1 MKKSK
6 LNNIN
11 TDLKFVYSGNES
23 ISIVFQNNVTL
34 MGVVGELNC
43 NLKELEKL
51 SGSSIYFRGN
61 SIVIKGKQERN
72 EAVKRAIQFLD
83 KQFKINGSLEK
94 KDIISSL
101 DKFMIKEQNKNNHTN
116 LDYIIKTPKRS
127 VIPRSQKQKDYVKAL
142 KESEIIISTGPAGT
156 GKTYLAVAVALTMLL
171 EKKIERIIL
180 SRPAVEAGEKLGFL
194 PGDMKDKVDP
204 YLRPLYDSLY
214 DLLDFEKIQKRIEIG
229 DIEIAPLAFMRGR
242 TLDNAFVILDEAQN
256 ATESQIKMFLTR
268 MGKSAKFIITG
279 DVTQIDLPKNQPSGL
294 LLAQKILPKTEGISF
309 VTLDERD
316 VIRHQL
322 VKKIIKAFNKLKKA
336 KK

>member
-101 DKFMIKEQNKNNHTN
+101 DKFMIREQNKNNHTN

-242 TLDNAFVILDEAQN
+242 TLKNSFAILDEAQN
-256 ATESQIKMFLTR
+256 ATDIQIKMFLTR
-268 MGKSAKFIITG
+268 IGENSKIVVNG
-279 DVTQIDLPKNQPSGL
+279 DPSQIDLSNRGNSGL
-294 LLAQKILPKTEGISF
+294 NRSKKLIGHLNEISVVDFDHNDVVRHPLVSKIVRAYE
-309 VTLDERD
+309 E
-316 VIRHQL
+316 
-322 VKKIIKAFNKLKKA
+322 KKND
-336 KK
+336 

>member
-142 KESEIIISTGPAGT
+142 KESEIII
-156 GKTYLAVAVALTMLL
+156 
-171 EKKIERIIL
+171 
-180 SRPAVEAGEKLGFL
+180 F
-194 PGDMKDKVDP
+194 
-204 YLRPLYDSLY
+204 
-214 DLLDFEKIQKRIEIG
+214 
-229 DIEIAPLAFMRGR
+229 
-242 TLDNAFVILDEAQN
+242 
-256 ATESQIKMFLTR
+256 
-268 MGKSAKFIITG
+268 
-279 DVTQIDLPKNQPSGL
+279 
-294 LLAQKILPKTEGISF
+294 
-309 VTLDERD
+309 
-316 VIRHQL
+316 
-322 VKKIIKAFNKLKKA
+322 
-336 KK
+336 

>member
-180 SRPAVEAGEKLGFL
+180 SRPAVEAGERLGFL

-242 TLDNAFVILDEAQN
+242 TLKNSFAILDEAQN
-256 ATESQIKMFLTR
+256 ATDIQIKMFLTR
-268 MGKSAKFIITG
+268 IGENSKIVVNG
-279 DVTQIDLPKNQPSGL
+279 DPSQIDLPDRNNSGL
-294 LLAQKILPKTEGISF
+294 NRSKKLIGHLNEISVVDFDHNDVVRHPLVSKIVRAYE
-309 VTLDERD
+309 E
-316 VIRHQL
+316 
-322 VKKIIKAFNKLKKA
+322 KKND
-336 KK
+336 

>member
-101 DKFMIKEQNKNNHTN
+101 DKFMIREQNKNNHTN

-242 TLDNAFVILDEAQN
+242 TLKNSFAILDEAQN
-256 ATESQIKMFLTR
+256 ATDIQIKMFLTR
-268 MGKSAKFIITG
+268 IGENSKIVVNG
-279 DVTQIDLPKNQPSGL
+279 DPSQIDLSDRGNSGL
-294 LLAQKILPKTEGISF
+294 NRSKKLIGHLNEISVVDFDHNDVVRHPLVSKIVRAYE
-309 VTLDERD
+309 E
-316 VIRHQL
+316 
-322 VKKIIKAFNKLKKA
+322 KKND
-336 KK
+336 